1 MQMKCCF
8 LQFVCCCDLCFTR
21 GEPNEKKEELGL
33 IELIRSFRVGRQAN
47 SLAVI
52 AESILIN
59 LLLAISI
66 SCTMI
71 FSKRIRSLQKVL
83 GFWAIC
89 R

>member
-8 LQFVCCCDLCFTR
+8 CSLFAAVISVLR

-83 GFWAIC
+83 GFLGYL
-89 R
+89 

>member
-8 LQFVCCCDLCFTR
+8 LQFVCCCDLGFACS
-21 GEPNEKKEELGL
+21 EPNEKKEELGL

-71 FSKRIRSLQKVL
+71 FFKQIRSLQKVL
-83 GFWAIC
+83 GFLGYL
-89 R
+89 

>member
-8 LQFVCCCDLCFTR
+8 LQFVCCCDLCFAC

-59 LLLAISI
+59 LLLAVSI

-71 FSKRIRSLQKVL
+71 FFKQIRSLQKVL

>member
-8 LQFVCCCDLCFTR
+8 LQFVCCCDLCFAC

-59 LLLAISI
+59 LLLAVSI

-71 FSKRIRSLQKVL
+71 FFKQIRSLQKVL
-83 GFWAIC
+83 GFLGYL
-89 R
+89 

>member
-71 FSKRIRSLQKVL
+71 FSKQIRSLQKVL
-83 GFWAIC
+83 GFSIC

>member
-1 MQMKCCF
+1 
-8 LQFVCCCDLCFTR
+8 
-21 GEPNEKKEELGL
+21 
-33 IELIRSFRVGRQAN
+33 SFRVGRQAN

-71 FSKRIRSLQKVL
+71 FFQADSITAKGAWLFGLSVGSMGILGSAVALFAAQLMPSSASSNGLSLAFL
-83 GFWAIC
+83 G
-89 R
+89 

>member
-8 LQFVCCCDLCFTR
+8 CSLFAAVISVLHVVSQTR
-21 GEPNEKKEELGL
+21 KEELGL

-59 LLLAISI
+59 LL
-66 SCTMI
+66 
-71 FSKRIRSLQKVL
+71 
-83 GFWAIC
+83 
-89 R
+89 